1 MNPISHAIGVLTA
14 PAPTVNKAAG
24 EPATTTGLITG
35 YAAPLA
41 ALPAVAALIIGL
53 IQSSRYGVGSG
64 VVTLILMVVALYVLR
79 NLGTAVLVGFGLSRL
94 APNFGGRRD
103 DVNGLKLA
111 VLAGTPIW
119 IAGLIVVLL
128 GWLVPTLGN
137 LLQIILLL
145 GFAFAGYIFYLG
157 ANPMLGVTKE
167 QAPIVAG
174 IGTIAWLVL
183 YYLIAE
189 IVARIFLGYG
199 GFGMMI

>member
-1 MNPISHAIGVLTA
+1 MNPISTAIAVLTA
-14 PAPTVNKAAG
+14 PAPTANRVAG

-41 ALPAVAALIIGL
+41 ALPAVAALVLTL
-53 IQSSRYGVGSG
+53 IQTRGAGGSG
-64 VVTLILMVVALYVLR
+64 LVNLILIIVALYVLR
-79 NLGTAVLVGFGLSRL
+79 NLGVAVAVGLGLSRL

-103 DVNGLKLA
+103 DVNALKLS

-137 LLQIILLL
+137 LLQLILLA
-145 GFAFAGYIFYLG
+145 GFVFAGYIFYVG
-157 ANPMLGVTKE
+157 AGPMLGVSKE
-167 QAPIVAG
+167 QAPVVAG
-174 IGTIAWLVL
+174 IATIAWIVL
-183 YYLIAE
+183 YYLVAE
-189 IVARIFLGYG
+189 IVFRIFMGYS